1 MLNSIIGRLRL
12 VGMLEA
18 VTYILLLGFAM
29 PMKYIWHQEVFVHYI
44 GWAHGLLFI
53 LYCLALLHAK
63 LALKLSITF
72 SLALFI
78 AALVP
83 LGPFFADRKLREHK
97 SS

>member
-1 MLNSIIGRLRL
+1 MLSSIIGRLRL
-12 VGMLEA
+12 VGMWEA
-18 VTYILLLGFAM
+18 VSYILLLGFAM

-44 GWAHGLLFI
+44 GWAHGLLF
-53 LYCLALLHAK
+53 LLHAK
-63 LALKLSITF
+63 LALKLSIAF
-72 SLALFI
+72 SFALFI

>member
-12 VGMLEA
+12 VGMLET
-18 VTYILLLGFAM
+18 VSYILLLGFAM
-29 PMKYIWHQEVFVHYI
+29 PIKYIWHQEVFVHYI

-63 LALKLSITF
+63 LALKLSLAF
-72 SLALFI
+72 SFALFI